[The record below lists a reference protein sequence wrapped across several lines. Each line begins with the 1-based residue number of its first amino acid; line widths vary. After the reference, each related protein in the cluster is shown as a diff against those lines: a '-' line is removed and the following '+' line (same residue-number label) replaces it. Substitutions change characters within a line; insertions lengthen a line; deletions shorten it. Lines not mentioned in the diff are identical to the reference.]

1 MTHELWAALVGA
13 VVLLIT
19 NLALLVKVMADNAK
33 TKADRAETKE
43 VRDKDSADLHD
54 AVQKN
59 TWDIGRL
66 KDDNEKRDSILEQ
79 IQVNVNELNT
89 NLLLVS
95 QELRIFSTSISSAI
109 KELKSEKG
117 S

>member
-1 MTHELWAALVGA
+1 MTPELWKALIGA
-13 VVLLIT
+13 VVLFLGSAA
-19 NLALLVKVMADNAK
+19 ALFKVWTDIAKVKAE
-33 TKADRAETKE
+33 RAETKTL
-43 VRDKDSADLHD
+43 RDSDSDDLHD
-54 AVQKN
+54 QCKRN
-59 TWDIGRL
+59 TWEIDRL
-66 KDDNEKRDSILEQ
+66 KEDNAKRDSILEQ